1 MLFAMRVVLGAVM
14 FAHGAQKALGWFG
27 GAGLQPTLEYFGR
40 TLGIPRPLGLLAIAA
55 EFLGGM
61 GLMLGLLGRICALGI
76 GVNMA
81 VAMLLVHLQNGFFMN
96 WFGTKAG
103 EGFEY
108 HLLALALALPLVIRG
123 AGAFSLDRVLDR
135 MAAGRTS
142 GGGLEPAKSWQE
154 LPPAGAAVRFSSLW
168 LSAEYRWK

>member
-1 MLFAMRVVLGAVM
+1 MRIALGAVM

-27 GAGLQPTLEYFGR
+27 GAGLHPTLEYFGR
-40 TLGIPRPLGLLAIAA
+40 TLGIPMPLAVVAVAA
-55 EFLGGM
+55 EFLGGI

-108 HLLALALALPLVIRG
+108 HLLALALAVPLVIRG
-123 AGAFSLDRVLDR
+123 AGAFSLDRVLER
-135 MAAGRTS
+135 RWMGRTS
-142 GGGLEPAKSWQE
+142 GGGLEPLAGWRE
-154 LPPAGAAVRFSSLW
+154 APTTGAAVHFASLW
-168 LSAEYRWK
+168 MSAEYRRR